1 MSRLNRWF
9 HCVAALAMVLVAW
22 APAGAAE
29 LLIRGATV
37 HTVDTPGTLVAH
49 DVHIRDGRIVA
60 IGQGLSV
67 GSGATVIEAHG
78 RPLTPGL
85 FGGITGLGLE
95 EISLEPSTVDMTVV
109 AAGAQRALDGLLR
122 PEFDPRPAF
131 NPDSPHIATARAEG
145 VTFALV
151 APSPSP
157 GNELFAGLATMARL
171 HAPRPALSGTQTLM
185 LDLGADASGMGL
197 SRAGQYMLL
206 EQAISEAQAAT
217 LAEGEQRLLSSA
229 GRGVLKAQLAG
240 GRIAFAVDRASDIR
254 QAIAFAA
261 RFRAKVLIVGGAEAW
276 REAQALAAARIPVL
290 IDPLGNLPQDL
301 DQLGSTLEN
310 AARLQAAGV
319 PLVFTRPAEGTH
331 SAHKV
336 RQAAGNAVA
345 HGLAWDAAL
354 AALTRNAAE
363 AFGLGGEMGRIAP
376 GMRADLVLWSGDPL
390 EVTTL
395 ADQVWMDGVTQ
406 PMQTRQSALRDR
418 YLRGDR

>member
-1 MSRLNRWF
+1 M
-9 HCVAALAMVLVAW
+9 
-22 APAGAAE
+22 
-29 LLIRGATV
+29 
-37 HTVDTPGTLVAH
+37 
-49 DVHIRDGRIVA
+49 
-60 IGQGLSV
+60 
-67 GSGATVIEAHG
+67 
-78 RPLTPGL
+78 
-85 FGGITGLGLE
+85 
-95 EISLEPSTVDMTVV
+95 
-109 AAGAQRALDGLLR
+109 
-122 PEFDPRPAF
+122 
-131 NPDSPHIATARAEG
+131 
-145 VTFALV
+145 
-151 APSPSP
+151 
-157 GNELFAGLATMARL
+157 
-171 HAPRPALSGTQTLM
+171 
-185 LDLGADASGMGL
+185 
-197 SRAGQYMLL
+197 
-206 EQAISEAQAAT
+206 
-217 LAEGEQRLLSSA
+217 
-229 GRGVLKAQLAG
+229 
-240 GRIAFAVDRASDIR
+240 
-254 QAIAFAA
+254 
-261 RFRAKVLIVGGAEAW
+261 
-276 REAQALAAARIPVL
+276 AAARIPVL